1 MGREETCKCKWAGA
15 TANVHA
21 LLESSEIVLR
31 GEIRRHIPFKQLQ
44 NISVQSDHLRF
55 TIGHETVQ
63 LFLGASTA
71 EKWATIINTPLP
83 TLSKK
88 LGITPACI
96 VRTIGTIDDP
106 ALNAAIAEAA
116 QISPKNCDLI
126 VAFVDT
132 PESLHAT
139 LKETKSQLMRSVP
152 IWMVYAKGPGH
163 PVNEVSIRSLLRSHG
178 LIDTKVASVSTRLTA
193 LRFSLPKP
201 LKPKP

>member
-1 MGREETCKCKWAGA
+1 MGREVNCKCESAGA
-15 TANVHA
+15 TANIKA
-21 LLESSEIVLR
+21 LLEAGELILRDEIQ
-31 GEIRRHIPFKQLQ
+31 RRIPFSALQ
-44 NISVQSDHLRF
+44 QVVVQSDRLCFSAGRDSY
-55 TIGHETVQ
+55 Q
-63 LFLGASTA
+63 LFLGAATA
-71 EKWATIINTPLP
+71 EKWAEIIKTPLP

-132 PESLHAT
+132 PESLRAT
-139 LKETKSQLMRSVP
+139 IREAKIQLMKSVP

-163 PVNEVSIRSLLRSHG
+163 PVNEASIRSLLRSHG
-178 LIDTKVASVSTRLTA
+178 LIDTKVASVSTKLTA
-193 LRFSLPKP
+193 LRFSLPKASR
-201 LKPKP
+201 